1 MKRLKNNLDERQEL
15 ELLRIEHYGMWFAF
29 WALLISII
37 VQAWMGAPMAQMAGE
52 WIVFMI
58 LCIGE
63 MVACIRKGI
72 WDRHFRTDW
81 KTNLLISLVA
91 GICVAIFISVRMWHN
106 MGGDPDLLWTI
117 PFGAL
122 MSGAFTFVL
131 CFILLTITMHLT
143 KKREQ
148 KLEEILYEKEEKD
161 E

>member
-29 WALLISII
+29 WALLIVMV
-37 VQAWMGAPMAQMAGE
+37 VQAWMGAPMAQIAGE

-58 LCIGE
+58 LCIGQ
-63 MVACIRKGI
+63 VIACVRKGI
-72 WDRHFRTDW
+72 WDRRLRPNF
-81 KTNLLISLVA
+81 KTNLLISLIAAFAVA
-91 GICVAIFISVRMWHN
+91 AFISVRMWLN
-106 MGGDPDLLWTI
+106 MSGDPDLLWTI

-122 MSGAFTFVL
+122 MAGAFTFVL
-131 CFILLTITMHLT
+131 CLAALTLTSHLT

-148 KLEEILYEKEEKD
+148 KLEAALYEDAED

>member
-29 WALLISII
+29 WALLIAMV

-58 LCIGE
+58 LCIGQ
-63 MVACIRKGI
+63 VIACVRKGI
-72 WDRHFRTDW
+72 WDRRLRPNF
-81 KTNLLISLVA
+81 KTNLLISLIAAFAVA
-91 GICVAIFISVRMWHN
+91 AFISVRMWLN

-122 MSGAFTFVL
+122 MAGAFTFIL
-131 CFILLTITMHLT
+131 CLAALTLTSHLT

-148 KLEEILYEKEEKD
+148 KLEAALYEDAED